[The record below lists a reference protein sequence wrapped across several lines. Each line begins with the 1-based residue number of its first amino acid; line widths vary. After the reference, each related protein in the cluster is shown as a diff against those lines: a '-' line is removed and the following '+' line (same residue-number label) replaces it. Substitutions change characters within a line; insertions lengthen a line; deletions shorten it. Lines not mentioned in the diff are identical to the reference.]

1 MERKYFNRTRITWC
15 CLDDLLYTHI
25 RVIDGDTINI
35 NIDSLNLSNGKSL
48 FKL

>member
-1 MERKYFNRTRITWC
+1 MECKYHTCPWNAWSC
-15 CLDDLLYTHI
+15 PGDLLHTHI